1 MTQKLMKL
9 KEKLLIMMIVISL
22 LLHKN
27 LAAENF
33 ATRFKQANTE
43 NKTDIDDFVE
53 KADFDDKLN
62 K

>member
-1 MTQKLMKL
+1 
-9 KEKLLIMMIVISL
+9 MMIVISY

-27 LAAENF
+27 LTAENF
-33 ATRFKQANTE
+33 ATRFKQANIAT
-43 NKTDIDDFVE
+43 KTDIDDFVE